1 MKEGTFESLFVDLE
15 VGNEIVACGT
25 IYRAPSQNKKSISD
39 FLDCLTTLLKLISK
53 SKTKRYIM
61 GNMNTNL
68 NTDTN
73 CLTNRFTEL
82 MLEYSLYF
90 INK

>member
-25 IYRAPSQNKKSISD
+25 IYRAPSQNKNSIHD
-39 FLDCLTTLLKLISK
+39 FLDSLTTLLKLISK
-53 SKTKRYIM
+53 SKTKCYIM
-61 GNMNTNL
+61 GDMNTNL

-73 CLTNRFTEL
+73 CLTDRFTEL
-82 MLEYSLYF
+82 LFEYPFYF